1 MKLDYGRLAL
11 LCVPHSCLCDWRIW
25 IRSYHIWFIN
35 IFRDKKKKTFIHPPQ
50 SFITWVWLSKTHSEV
65 DSLFFTYLFLWVFI
79 FLLSPTYLS
88 LSIASFSCFLYLLIF
103 ISLSLNSALY
113 TLYFVFHLRS
123 TPVSAILYSV

>member
-1 MKLDYGRLAL
+1 MADRHYCVSHTHVCVTGESGSDHIISDL
-11 LCVPHSCLCDWRIW
+11 LIYLET
-25 IRSYHIWFIN
+25 
-35 IFRDKKKKTFIHPPQ
+35 KKKKTFIHPPQ